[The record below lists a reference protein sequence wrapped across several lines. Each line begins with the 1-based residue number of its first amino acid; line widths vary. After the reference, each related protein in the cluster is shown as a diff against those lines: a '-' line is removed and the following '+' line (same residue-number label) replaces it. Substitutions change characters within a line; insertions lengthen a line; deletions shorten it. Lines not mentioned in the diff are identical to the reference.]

1 MRQLLKNIREVN
13 KVKYETNNYDGAQ
26 KYYSGAIMWIRLCWH
41 ATHVDKYTLAEHFK
55 ILRYIVA
62 HANKG
67 GNVKIESYG
76 KENIPKEDGFM
87 FFPNH
92 QGMYDAGNYRCLR

>member
-1 MRQLLKNIREVN
+1 M
-13 KVKYETNNYDGAQ
+13 
-26 KYYSGAIMWIRLCWH
+26 
-41 ATHVDKYTLAEHFK
+41 DKYTLAEHFK

-87 FFPNH
+87 VLSKSP
-92 QGMYDAGNYRCLR
+92 GDV